1 MTLSGSHGGVGDLD
15 RWFGQRGGDR
25 QPLGCTVKFFG
36 IVNVGR
42 RRWDHIGMLGAEER
56 RIVRREAESGL
67 HGQRERERSTNLI
80 FASLLVFVKWVLRV
94 FPWRVCN
101 RKD

>member
-67 HGQRERERSTNLI
+67 HGQREREKYEFDFCFSFSFCEMGI
-80 FASLLVFVKWVLRV
+80 EGFSLARM
-94 FPWRVCN
+94 
-101 RKD
+101 